1 MNKIVVFSLKIL
13 LTLLIIFLG
22 YRLYDEIFSPW
33 KFEKA
38 KNQRY
43 KAVRSQMDEIVKAQ
57 NKFKDV
63 TGTYAGSWDTLAYVL
78 VHDSIMEIR
87 SIGATADTVV
97 VLGVDEAIKFFDIP
111 QDLEGEDLFNEFTLR
126 VKAYNEQLR
135 QQGGDE
141 ILSYKIEDTTYV
153 PAIAQLHIR
162 TAPDSLKYIPYGR
175 GDTFILEKKILTVGL
190 GRVQVPVYKVVA
202 YNESILRGLDER
214 YYEPKGGIRLGSLE
228 EATTDIQEFEPGE
241 E

>member
-43 KAVRSQMDEIVKAQ
+43 KAVRSRMDEIVKAQ

-63 TGTYAGSWDTLAYVL
+63 TGTFAGSWDSLSKVL

-97 VLGVDEAIKFFDIP
+97 VLGVKKAIKFFDIP
-111 QDLEGEDLFNEFTLR
+111 KDLKGEDLFNELAQR
-126 VKAYNEQLR
+126 VKTYNEQLR

-141 ILSYKIEDTTYV
+141 ILSYKVEDTTYV

-162 TAPDSLKYIPYGR
+162 TSLDSLKYIPYGR

-202 YNESILRGLDER
+202 YNKSILVGLDER
-214 YYEPKGGIRLGSLE
+214 YFEPEGGIKLGSLE